1 MNRRRGFIISLLFLC
16 MVLSAYAQEKSE
28 LLQLTWKGKTPGQT
42 EILLCNLEGTRY
54 ILDVSIESQHADFVD
69 GSYELKYTDQH
80 QMGLKYADFPQ
91 RVTFTQAGEHT
102 LTVIV
107 KKTDGTVLSTSYQ
120 VKTVTRPEISL
131 VPASTKVQCIGSEV
145 SYLVDVYN
153 RNTKGTKYT
162 LSYDDGSPD
171 RVMTNEELEAAGGR
185 FKHVYTR
192 SYCHFEHE
200 GSSKEHFK
208 VQLMVE
214 NECGSAF
221 NVDMSFSEK
230 VAEPIDASFTFSEL
244 DAGYACTFSQVKLRN
259 TTTGGAD
266 VDCSRTEINWEWDFG
281 NGKKSI
287 EATPNITYE
296 EAKAAGYQIK
306 LIATNDYD
314 CARDT
319 ATEHVVVV
327 DKVKADFRVDKDTVC
342 CEDVVS
348 FSNRST
354 GGGGIYYEWSPKEED
369 RTFFEFVNCSDTS
382 RNVKIRF
389 KRHGVYI
396 VKLYT
401 NNGCSAD
408 TKDTTIVVK
417 ADPEVTMFFADLDTR
432 LDSLCPQVVGEDL
445 YVDMSKYAG
454 FDWRGNTPALL
465 WTITPAS
472 GVTYKSGFNE
482 RSEYPQFFLKPGA
495 TYEIKVELKAAQAN
509 GVECGDPAKRKA
521 VQNLK
526 VNNPNINIDI
536 ATNPVPN
543 GEGII
548 NICFGESVEFINHS
562 TSENLENNWSITPVE
577 GTICE
582 RNWQEKN
589 KIDDPKAVNQT
600 ITFKGYGDFWVTNT
614 LVSVPCHSESKAFRV
629 HVAKAPTITYFEFG
643 RDTLLCSGAI
653 IPPDSMKFKI
663 LYAWYN
669 NEHEVTWEVSPGVE
683 ISDKNAIYPELK
695 FNQAGTYKVK
705 VYLTE
710 NDCPA
715 PGTVSE
721 AEITVRVRESNLD
734 GSLELDDTDFCE
746 EEMVTISNLGT
757 DVEGREYLKYNWVLE
772 KNGSF
777 FEETG
782 VAPEPYWRGRHLKY
796 GSYKMIG
803 TVTGYCD
810 SKSDEIEF
818 TVHKNPEVSL
828 RDTAA
833 CPRIMSLAADT
844 SYHWWNNTPEV
855 TWEIRRQDGMDQ
867 PGDYVAESDALTQL
881 YPKIDFKR
889 PGKYMVK
896 ATLKHAGCPETDPS
910 DEVMYWIYDPIVYG
924 DVVLKNP
931 EAGTPETADVCENT
945 IVDFENTQIE
955 EANGLRWE
963 WVIESEVTGGYQYIE
978 NGAVIT
984 PEQGRTKS
992 APSIQFLKYGEYKVT
1007 VTTYSTCNAPVTKEF
1022 KIIVRGI
1029 PEIILQ
1035 PRMDKICTDR
1045 TLNLKEKYLQYV
1057 DKKNDLL
1064 TYQWTVSAD
1073 RNVVTLPV
1081 FDPAA
1086 EFPVFDFTDNARY
1099 TITLE
1104 ASSKCAIGGK
1114 QTLES
1119 DIDVITIFRK
1129 SVFSVDSVGC
1139 TDFEVTLDNRSEGD
1153 SLSYTWT
1160 VVPQTESGGGW
1171 QYISGDAHAE
1181 KPQLKITEAGFYNI
1195 SLQID
1200 NICGSDISD
1209 FRIKAYSVPEIE
1221 IADIAQVCEPF
1232 TFKGKEHVT
1241 IRENNDP
1248 IRLVQWKIT
1257 ERPGTTSEEYKY
1269 INGTTENTTYPDIVF
1284 KTCDYE
1290 VSAEFHNR
1298 CPEPGRKTF
1307 LVRVDKFIPIT
1318 GIEDKAVCVQTEP
1331 FQLTALPDGGN
1342 WKLKNENLEGA
1353 SKILYRDSDG
1363 KDWFNPEFD
1372 FYFEGDIELIY
1383 SKANLTCMARD
1394 TMNVHIWP
1402 RPRVDAGGAL
1412 EMCINH
1418 EPYLLKN
1425 GTPENGYWTLE
1436 DGTALVGDLYPVSVA
1451 GDFKLKYYFRDEN
1464 TCINV
1469 DSTIMSVHPLPDTKF
1484 NVENL
1489 NCIRTEVVI
1498 KPEQLDGNRFE
1509 WDFGDGSPKVISEGE
1524 ITHVFDD
1531 FGFRKISNITTS
1543 KHGCIDRSDSVQVEI
1558 VNVPPPALFNTDILQ
1573 GCARF
1578 GVEEGND
1585 NAVLEVNISVDT
1597 NTYADNHNHLSFN
1610 WNYGDGKSS
1619 DELLPICP
1627 KYFPSGSWDTTYV
1640 VNFKVSNMC
1649 GVQEY
1654 DTVITVLSAPKV
1666 RFALKHKWECT
1677 PVVLELQ
1684 NTTTGNNATFDWTFE
1699 NGRTGEL
1706 VERTDVRNPVHEFT
1720 TDSTST
1726 TYYITLKAAN
1736 ACDEDVKRD
1745 SLVVKPRTIVSHFT
1759 PTKRDICV
1767 GEEICFKN
1775 NSTDTLTSIE
1785 NTYWNL
1791 GDGTRD
1797 TVWNVCHVYQSAQK
1811 YIISLLIDNGCGFH
1825 SSTDSITVH
1834 PLPNLKLLSE
1844 DYLCEAD
1851 TFTFVV
1857 RSDQELKYTAW
1868 DFGDGQTG
1876 NKDSVRH
1883 VFDGYGKRPVT
1894 VKGVSAQI
1902 ASCTATALKEVEI
1915 HNKPIVTI
1923 TPLDTIQCSPLLYK
1937 PEITGDGFFTW
1948 DFGDGSEWT
1957 TAREHFYENSTDTV
1971 QKFNVTAYVETDK
1984 GCKSVY
1990 NGHVTLYYLP
2000 SAAIDKAVTKGRPE
2014 KVTFLNTSKGGTD
2027 SFWELPSKGV
2037 VHSRENQDLEFS
2049 ENGLYHVRLIE
2060 ESYYGCRDTT
2070 DIEHLVEIKGLYFP
2084 NTFIPQSTNQKVS
2097 HFNGIAMGLKEYW
2110 LEIYDFYGNKIW
2122 ETKAL
2127 EDGKPSE
2134 GWDGRNSKGEMMPQ
2148 GSYVWRA
2155 RAIFVNDDVWTG
2167 KNNDSGVSETVQ
2179 GTVLL
2184 LRE

>member
-1 MNRRRGFIISLLFLC
+1 MNRLYFFIGILVFQIMLICQVYSQTTDEFQLIFPPLRCAEKDTIPELVVDNQKFEKPPFLDGTFKISWGDG
-16 MVLSAYAQEKSE
+16 E
-28 LLQLTWKGKTPGQT
+28 
-42 EILLCNLEGTRY
+42 
-54 ILDVSIESQHADFVD
+54 ESQWKA
-69 GSYELKYTDQH
+69 GGGRMLSH
-80 QMGLKYADFPQ
+80 QYAKFG
-91 RVTFTQAGEHT
+91 TYT
-102 LTVIV
+102 LTLFWT
-107 KKTDGTVLSTSYQ
+107 KTDGTTIQKDYPFELKRWYGTTLNVVSSGSCVNSETTFKIIDYESKTNEAKYYLYLGESNANNLL
-120 VKTVTRPEISL
+120 KTVTQNEL
-131 VPASTKVQCIGSEV
+131 VAKNGLITHRFMDELCDQQIILKTVDVCTEVGGIANDMASKWITVIAPLAVDFNFEKEPACAGIPFHAEVKSSTK
-145 SYLVDVYN
+145 
-153 RNTKGTKYT
+153 
-162 LSYDDGSPD
+162 
-171 RVMTNEELEAAGGR
+171 
-185 FKHVYTR
+185 
-192 SYCHFEHE
+192 
-200 GSSKEHFK
+200 SK
-208 VQLMVE
+208 
-214 NECGSAF
+214 CG
-221 NVDMSFSEK
+221 
-230 VAEPIDASFTFSEL
+230 
-244 DAGYACTFSQVKLRN
+244 
-259 TTTGGAD
+259 
-266 VDCSRTEINWEWDFG
+266 INATYEWDFEYNNIYTG
-281 NGKKSI
+281 EYI
-287 EATPNITYE
+287 EVDPYKNKGSYKVTLTA
-296 EAKAAGYQIK
+296 QIK
-306 LIATNDYD
+306 DYS
-314 CARDT
+314 CAT
-319 ATEHVVVV
+319 AT
-327 DKVKADFRVDKDTVC
+327 KVKQLEVIDRAVAGFTPSEDTLCLVDAIPATVTFTDKSSGDYISVKWYINDKEVRNLPGNWVHEFKASGSYRVKQRVIN
-342 CEDVVS
+342 S
-348 FSNRST
+348 
-354 GGGGIYYEWSPKEED
+354 
-369 RTFFEFVNCSDTS
+369 CSDS
-382 RNVKIRF
+382 LVE
-389 KRHGVYI
+389 V
-396 VKLYT
+396 L
-401 NNGCSAD
+401 
-408 TKDTTIVVK
+408 IVVK
-417 ADPEVTMFFADLDTR
+417 QDPHIEKFQLPDSICLQSLSMSNSYVRYQWNWDGNPKLAFWEIEEPDGNVVTYEGTYPQLVFKKPGKHKVTVSINGSGCGGTTLIRSEEIWVIDPTLIIDIVPGKAPENGIIKLCDGDVLEFTNNSVGEKVKNYWVFRPTDGRSSLRMEFVDKTSSASSSPKVKWIGFGDGILTNTMSLPLGCKSESRSFQIHVGKDPAIFMTNFPKEICPTDILDT
-432 LDSLCPQVVGEDL
+432 
-445 YVDMSKYAG
+445 
-454 FDWRGNTPALL
+454 
-465 WTITPAS
+465 
-472 GVTYKSGFNE
+472 
-482 RSEYPQFFLKPGA
+482 
-495 TYEIKVELKAAQAN
+495 EICIFYN
-509 GVECGDPAKRKA
+509 
-521 VQNLK
+521 
-526 VNNPNINIDI
+526 
-536 ATNPVPN
+536 
-543 GEGII
+543 
-548 NICFGESVEFINHS
+548 
-562 TSENLENNWSITPVE
+562 
-577 GTICE
+577 
-582 RNWQEKN
+582 
-589 KIDDPKAVNQT
+589 
-600 ITFKGYGDFWVTNT
+600 
-614 LVSVPCHSESKAFRV
+614 
-629 HVAKAPTITYFEFG
+629 
-643 RDTLLCSGAI
+643 
-653 IPPDSMKFKI
+653 
-663 LYAWYN
+663 WYN
-669 NEHEVTWEVSPGVE
+669 NTPKAHWEFSPNTVKYLGGTSADSPEPKVQFLASGIYTYNVRISGMDVCPKGDTVVE
-683 ISDKNAIYPELK
+683 GKL
-695 FNQAGTYKVK
+695 
-705 VYLTE
+705 
-710 NDCPA
+710 
-715 PGTVSE
+715 
-721 AEITVRVRESNLD
+721 RVRESGLD
-734 GSLELDDTDFCE
+734 VIVEERNGLSEVCE
-746 EEMVTISNLGT
+746 GGKLIFSNLASEKDTAKTELNYVWDIAVPQTGEAQGGNREDCSFLNDKKNDKVAVVT
-757 DVEGREYLKYNWVLE
+757 FNKWGIYDV
-772 KNGSF
+772 
-777 FEETG
+777 
-782 VAPEPYWRGRHLKY
+782 VA
-796 GSYKMIG
+796 
-803 TVTGYCD
+803 TVKGGCD
-810 SKSDEIEF
+810 
-818 TVHKNPEVSL
+818 TVVKTLRIRVKKNPEVSL

-963 WVIESEVTGGYQYIE
+963 WMIESEVTGGYQYIE

-1045 TLNLKEKYLQYV
+1045 TLDLKEKYLQYV

-1114 QTLES
+1114 QTLVS